1 MPGNDTDL
9 RPDGLSSPRLSRM
22 RYGVVECAIRPD
34 HHGEKIIEA
43 KWRGYIEAIIVL
55 KPNADGVNNR
65 GVSLQC
71 FIRGRQSRVRNAETV
86 FEPEMHTSL
95 VPYLDRTDA
104 IRCRTGH
111 ASDYEI
117 FGFPGEIVVIEV
129 DQVVVLNAGATRA
142 AGEDVP
148 NRLIEAPRNK
158 PPFGQADFSKPYQQ
172 AHQIGIRANDRS
184 EAVSLLLL
192 RLAERDRL
200 LAGFAMGVRDFQ
212 ALIRSALNGRR
223 VGSSWQV

>member
-1 MPGNDTDL
+1 VPGNDTDL
-9 RPDGLSSPRLSRM
+9 RPDGLSSPCLPRM
-22 RYGVVECAIRPD
+22 RYRVVECAIRPD
-34 HHGEKIIEA
+34 HHGEEIIEA
-43 KWRGYIEAIIVL
+43 KWGGYIEAVIVL

-129 DQVVVLNAGATRA
+129 DQVVVLNSGAR
-142 AGEDVP
+142 GRP
-148 NRLIEAPRNK
+148 
-158 PPFGQADFSKPYQQ
+158 
-172 AHQIGIRANDRS
+172 
-184 EAVSLLLL
+184 
-192 RLAERDRL
+192 
-200 LAGFAMGVRDFQ
+200 VRTFQ
-212 ALIRSALNGRR
+212 T
-223 VGSSWQV
+223 V